1 MPVLALVTVR
11 LMTAQVFAILLLLAV
26 LWGSAF
32 PGIKMALE
40 GLQAGHLTLLRHL
53 IASLC
58 YIPYLLIFKGRL
70 LPDRRDL
77 PYFFLLGAL
86 GTAIYHSALNFGQTQ
101 VSAGAASLIIATA
114 PAITAVLATLMLG
127 DRLPLLGWF
136 GIAISLA
143 GVLLI
148 VLGEGSGL
156 EVNPF
161 ALLVLLSAVV
171 TSFNTVLQKR
181 ILQRYQAV
189 EVIAF
194 STWAGSLLLLVFL
207 PGFFADVTTAPAG
220 SLLATLYIGMVPS
233 AIANA
238 LFTLAISKAPVTV
251 VSSFLYTVPVF
262 SLLFSWLLVA
272 EVPTSLTLLGGAV
285 AICGVIVVNRAKR
298 RAARLAAIKV

>member
-1 MPVLALVTVR
+1 
-11 LMTAQVFAILLLLAV
+11 MTPQVFAILLLLAV

-32 PGIKMALE
+32 PGIKIALE
-40 GLQAGHLTLLRHL
+40 GLEAGHLTLLRHL

-58 YIPYLLIFKGRL
+58 YVPYLLIFKGRL
-70 LPDRRDL
+70 FPDQQDI

-86 GTAIYHSALNFGQTQ
+86 GTTIYHTALNFGQTQ

-114 PAITAVLATLMLG
+114 PAITAVLASFILR
-127 DRLPLLGWF
+127 DRLPPLGWA
-136 GIAISLA
+136 GILISFA

-148 VLGEGSGL
+148 VLGDGSSL

-171 TSFNTVLQKR
+171 TSFNTVFQKR
-181 ILQRYQAV
+181 ILQRYKAV

-194 STWAGSLLLLVFL
+194 STWAGTALLLIFL
-207 PGFFADVTTAPAG
+207 PSFVGDVTTAPVR
-220 SLLATLYIGMVPS
+220 SLLATLYIGVVPS

-238 LFTLAISKAPVTV
+238 LFTLAISRAPVTV
-251 VSSFLYTVPVF
+251 VSTFLYTVPVF
-262 SLLFSWLLVA
+262 SLLFSWLLVK

-285 AICGVIVVNRAKR
+285 AIFGVVVVNRAKR
-298 RAARLAAIKV
+298 RAARRAALV